1 MQISSN
7 DFTVGRGVTGK
18 RRRTSLLREAK
29 IDEEAKTLTLVL
41 DMQEPTPSASGKTLV
56 VATTHGNQP
65 TDVTVN
71 GKPLIVGV
79 NAYIRNR

>member
-1 MQISSN
+1 MFSGIIEAIGQ
-7 DFTVGRGVTGK
+7 V
-18 RRRTSLLREAK
+18 RRCSDK
-29 IDEEAKTLTLVL
+29 
-41 DMQEPTPSASGKTLV
+41 SGGKTLV

-65 TDVTVN
+65 TDVTVD